1 MLAKIWKKLLMFI
14 LIVACV
20 FNVMSKLINNLSL
33 EDELLSS
40 AQYIQDLQDAQK
52 AEENSKDDKEDSQK
66 EEKKTQEKSSE
77 GVVIVK

>member
-14 LIVACV
+14 LIVACI

-40 AQYIQDLQDAQK
+40 AQYIQDMQDAQK
-52 AEENSKDDKEDSQK
+52 AEENSKDDEEELPK
-66 EEKKTQEKSSE
+66 EESKAQDKSSE
-77 GVVIVK
+77 GVIIVK